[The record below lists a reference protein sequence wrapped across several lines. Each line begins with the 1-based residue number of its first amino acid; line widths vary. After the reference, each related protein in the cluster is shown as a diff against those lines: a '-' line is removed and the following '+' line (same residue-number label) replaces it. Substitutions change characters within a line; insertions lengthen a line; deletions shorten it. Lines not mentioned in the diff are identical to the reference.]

1 MPDRIIKPD
10 DTYDLVLSN
19 NHGGAQIDINED
31 DSIGITGSLPAGYI
45 VGSVSVCV
53 TQATQVTSSG
63 AISELDTDLRLTYTV
78 KSTSNILIFEFYA
91 WICSP
96 NSDNIMWS
104 NFYNVTDT
112 AVPNY
117 PPASGDRKRT
127 HFAQRVSKVD
137 ANDFN
142 KVHYLVI
149 DDAPPSGEKVYT
161 IHFGTEGS
169 AVEFYSS
176 TLSTGTGVVAP
187 ATFTI
192 KEVQA

>member
-1 MPDRIIKPD
+1 MGNLTFKPASGGDLILQND
-10 DTYDLVLSN
+10 DAGAKIQLN
-19 NHGGAQIDINED
+19 ND

-45 VGSVSVCV
+45 VGGVSVCV

-96 NSDNIMWS
+96 DSDNIMWS

-117 PPASGDRKRT
+117 PPVSGDRKRT